1 MYLTRGFSSRARDSG
16 RLPLIHP
23 GKGTAMGSL
32 GVFAEGSSEFAL
44 DSGSVLLD
52 ALTGAPS
59 FILRMLSFIGFGTS
73 LDLTA
78 SVADGPY

>member
-1 MYLTRGFSSRARDSG
+1 
-16 RLPLIHP
+16 
-23 GKGTAMGSL
+23 MGSL

-52 ALTGAPS
+52 ALTTAPS
-59 FILRMLSFIGFGTS
+59 FLLRILGMIGFGTS

-78 SVADGPY
+78 SVGD